1 MNGPD
6 FARPSR
12 EQIAVLERASSA
24 SITSMLRRRDVHRV
38 GIPLKPVVPGLNR
51 VVGPALT
58 LRSVPGRED
67 IRPLA
72 YQPGTPY
79 PGHPDDAIEALQPGD
94 VMVHDGLGLTGEGLF
109 GDLLVYRI
117 KVRGAAGLVSWMCI
131 RDLPHMAEHGLPI
144 FSLGSI
150 SQGGTVYNVD
160 YNVPIN
166 CAGTLVIPGDVVV
179 GDEDGVAVIPQAL
192 VPQVVEDVIYHEE
205 REVFLRKLLAE
216 GAPLKGTY
224 PPSEET
230 DRKFRAWRDAEKK
243 AGRQIV

>member
-1 MNGPD
+1 MHGPD
-6 FARPSR
+6 FARPDPR
-12 EQIAVLERASSA
+12 HVAVLQRASSA
-24 SITSMLRRRDVHRV
+24 SITSILRRRDIHKV

-72 YQPGTPY
+72 YQEGTLY

-94 VMVHDGLGLTGEGLF
+94 VLVHDGLGLTDQGLF
-109 GDLLVYRI
+109 GDLLVYRV
-117 KVRGAAGLVSWMCI
+117 KMRGAAGLVSWMCI
-131 RDLPHMAEHGLPI
+131 RDLPHMAERGLPI
-144 FSLGSI
+144 FCLGSI

-179 GDEDGVAVIPQAL
+179 GDEDGVAVIPRAL
-192 VPQVVEDVIYHEE
+192 VPQIVEDVQYHEE
-205 REVFLRKLLAE
+205 REVFLRKMLAE

-230 DRKFRAWRDAEKK
+230 DRRFREWREQM
-243 AGRQIV
+243 GREGRSIL

>member
-1 MNGPD
+1 MHGPD
-6 FARPSR
+6 FARPDPAH
-12 EQIAVLERASSA
+12 IAVLARASSA
-24 SITSMLRRRDVHRV
+24 SITSMLRRRDVHKV
-38 GIPLKPVVPGLNR
+38 GIPLKPILPRFNR
-51 VVGPALT
+51 LVGPALT

-72 YQPGTPY
+72 YQPDTLY

-94 VMVHDGLGLTGEGLF
+94 VLVHDGLGLTDQGLF
-109 GDLLVYRI
+109 GDLLVYRV
-117 KVRGAAGLVSWMCI
+117 KMRGAAGLVSWMCI
-131 RDLPHMAEHGLPI
+131 RDLPHMAERALPI
-144 FSLGSI
+144 FCLGSI

-179 GDEDGVAVIPQAL
+179 GDEDGVAVIPAAL
-192 VPQVVEDVIYHEE
+192 VPQIVEDVQYHEE
-205 REVFLRKLLAE
+205 REVFLRQRLAD

-230 DRKFRAWRDAEKK
+230 DRQFREWREEMRRM
-243 AGRQIV
+243 GRAIL

>member
-1 MNGPD
+1 MRGPD
-6 FARPSR
+6 FVRPSAA
-12 EQIAVLERASSA
+12 QIAVLERASSA
-24 SITSMLRRRDVHRV
+24 SITSMLRRREIHRV
-38 GIPLKPVVPGLNR
+38 GIPLKPIVPGLTR

-72 YQPGTPY
+72 YQPDTPF

-94 VMVHDGLGLTGEGLF
+94 VLVHDGLGLTDQGLF
-109 GDLLVYRI
+109 GDLLVYRV
-117 KVRGAAGLVSWMCI
+117 KMRGAAGLVTWMCI
-131 RDLPHMAEHGLPI
+131 RDLPHMAERGLPI
-144 FSLGSI
+144 FCLGNI

-160 YNVPIN
+160 FNVPIN

-179 GDEDGVAVIPQAL
+179 GDEDGVAVIPSAM
-192 VPQVVEDVIYHEE
+192 VPQIVEDVVYHEE

-216 GAPLKGTY
+216 GEPLRGTY

-230 DRKFRAWRDAEKK
+230 DRRFRQWREEQRK
-243 AGRQIV
+243 AGQSIR

>member
-1 MNGPD
+1 MRGPD
-6 FARPSR
+6 FQRPNP
-12 EQIAVLERASSA
+12 EHIAVLQRASSA
-24 SITSMLRRRDVHRV
+24 SITSMLRRREVHRV
-38 GIPLKPVVPGLNR
+38 GIALKPVVPGLNR

-72 YQPGTPY
+72 YQEGTLY

-94 VMVHDGLGLTGEGLF
+94 VLVHDGLGLTEQGLF
-109 GDLLVYRI
+109 GDLLAYRV
-117 KVRGAAGLVSWMCI
+117 KMKGAAGLVTWMCI

-144 FSLGSI
+144 FALGSI

-205 REVFLRKLLAE
+205 REVFLRKMLAE

-230 DRKFRAWRDAEKK
+230 DRKFREWRDAEKK
-243 AGRQIV
+243 AGRQII

>member
-1 MNGPD
+1 MHGPD
-6 FARPSR
+6 FARPQP
-12 EQIAVLERASSA
+12 EHLAVLARASSA
-24 SITSMLRRRDVHRV
+24 SITSMLRRREVHKI

-72 YQPGTPY
+72 YQPGTLY

-94 VMVHDGLGLTGEGLF
+94 VLVHDGMGLTNEGLF

-117 KVRGAAGLVSWMCI
+117 KMRGAAGLVSWMCI
-131 RDLPHMAEHGLPI
+131 RDLPHMAERGLPI
-144 FSLGSI
+144 FCLGSI

-192 VPQVVEDVIYHEE
+192 VPQIVEDVQYHEE

-230 DRKFRAWRDAEKK
+230 DRRFRAWREEMRA
-243 AGRQIV
+243 AGKSIL